1 MLAPNPEI
9 NALLKVDSSSRRLA
23 WLRRPVVWIAV
34 LVVIAAGGF
43 WWWSSATS
51 EATVTYKT
59 TAAKRGD
66 ITMTVSATGTVQPVN
81 QVDISS
87 ELSGAIAKVNVDF
100 NDTVTAGEVLAVI
113 NTDKLTAQTNSARA
127 TLDAAKAAVIQAQ
140 ATVTEALQ
148 TLHRVQPLAN
158 LNYSSRQD
166 LDTAQATYD
175 RAVAALASA
184 DAQVK
189 VQAANVAAFET
200 DLSKADIKSPIK
212 GVVLNRTIDPGS
224 TVAASLSAPILFTI
238 AEDLSQMRVLVAV
251 DEADA
256 GSVAEGQ
263 DATFTVAAFA
273 DRTFAAKVVQLRYAS
288 TTTDNVVTY
297 TAVLSVDN
305 SDLAIRP
312 GMTATADI
320 VVKQAK
326 GVLLIPNAALRYAPA
341 SATPAATTTTPRG
354 NRNILQR
361 IFPRPPS
368 SATPRTGL
376 AKDVPAGQKRI
387 WVLKNGAPEAVLIT
401 TGSTDGSWTEV
412 APGAVAEGDAV
423 ITDSTATN

>member
-1 MLAPNPEI
+1 MLAPNTDI
-9 NALLKVDSSSRRLA
+9 QSLLKIDTGSKRFA
-23 WLRRPVVWIAV
+23 FLRRPVVWAALAI
-34 LVVIAAGGF
+34 LLIAAGIY
-43 WWWSSATS
+43 WWTASGTTSAV
-51 EATVTYKT
+51 AYT
-59 TAAKRGD
+59 TAPAKRGD
-66 ITMTVSATGTVQPVN
+66 ITIAVSATGTVEPVN
-81 QVDISS
+81 EVDISS

-127 TLDAAKAAVIQAQ
+127 DLEAAKAAVTQAQ
-140 ATVTEALQ
+140 ATVTETLQ
-148 TLHRVQPLAN
+148 TLRRIQPLAN

-166 LDTAQATYD
+166 LETAQATYD

-184 DAQVK
+184 NAQVK
-189 VQAANVAAFET
+189 VKEANVAAYET
-200 DLSKADIKSPIK
+200 DLGKAEIKSPIK
-212 GVVLNRTIDPGS
+212 GVVLNRTVDPGS
-224 TVAASLSAPILFTI
+224 TVAASLSAPVLFII

-256 GSVAEGQ
+256 GSVVEGQ
-263 DATFTVAAFA
+263 DATFTVAAFS
-273 DRTFAAKVVQLRYAS
+273 DRTFAAKVIQLRYAS
-288 TTTDNVVTY
+288 TTTANVVTY

-341 SATPAATTTTPRG
+341 GATTTAVTTTPGR

-361 IFPRPPS
+361 LFPRPPS
-368 SATPRTGL
+368 SSTSRTDLG
-376 AKDVPAGQKRI
+376 KDVPAGQKRI
-387 WVLKNGAPEAVLIT
+387 WVLKDGAPMAVLIT
-401 TGSTDGSWTEV
+401 PGSTDGSWTEV
-412 APGAVAEGDAV
+412 ASGAVAEGDAV